1 MTLDMLGRRRQKD
14 EVKFEC
20 VALML
25 DAMSIK
31 KKHVQYDPQT
41 LTLSG
46 FVDMGDR
53 LNEDDISSKAL
64 VFMVVG
70 LKGYW
75 RAPIAYYLTKTIPP
89 ETQKVLVEHSL
100 EL

>member
-1 MTLDMLGRRRQKD
+1 MLGRRCQKD

-25 DAMSIK
+25 DAMAIK
-31 KKHVQYDPQT
+31 KKEKHVQYDPQT

-75 RAPIAYYLTKTIPP
+75 KAPIAYYLTKTIPP
-89 ETQKVLVEHSL
+89 ETQKVLEEHAL
-100 EL
+100 GL